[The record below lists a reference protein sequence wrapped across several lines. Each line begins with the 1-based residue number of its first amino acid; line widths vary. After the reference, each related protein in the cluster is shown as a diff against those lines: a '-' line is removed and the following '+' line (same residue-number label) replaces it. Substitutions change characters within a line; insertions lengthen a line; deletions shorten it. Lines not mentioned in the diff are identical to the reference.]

1 MMVKAIGRSLP
12 LSPFRRLVTDL
23 MGFSQRVPAVTIERR
38 VNLAPL
44 AMTRRCCTPRPAWAV
59 LFAKAL
65 ALVARNH
72 PELRRSYMAFP
83 WGRLYEHPHST
94 VALNVEREVSGEA
107 VVTQCVVR
115 RPENR
120 SLAELDGIVRH
131 HQAAPLERLRWYQRA
146 VAMSKVPWPVRPLL
160 WWGAL
165 NMSGRR
171 RCHNFGTF
179 GLSSVAA
186 QGAGILYLI
195 PVLTSM
201 LHYGLFD
208 EAGSLDLRLTWDHR
222 VMDGAVAARI
232 LVEVEQTL
240 RDEILA
246 ELTQMR
252 PAAAA

>member
-1 MMVKAIGRSLP
+1 
-12 LSPFRRLVTDL
+12 VTDL

-38 VNLAPL
+38 VNLRPL
-44 AMTRRCCTPRPAWAV
+44 VVARQRCSPRPGWAV

-65 ALVARNH
+65 ALVAKNH

-83 WGRLYEHPHST
+83 RGRLYEHPHSV
-94 VALNVEREVSGEA
+94 VALNVERQVDGEA
-107 VVTQCVVR
+107 IVTQCLIR

-120 SLAELDGIVRH
+120 SLAELDGMVRH
-131 HQAAPLERLRWYQRA
+131 CQVEPVERLRAYQRA
-146 VAMSKVPWPVRPLL
+146 VAMGKLPWPIRPLL
-160 WWGAL
+160 WWAAL
-165 NMSGRR
+165 NGSGRR

-186 QGAGILYLI
+186 QGAGILHLI

-208 EAGSLDLRLTWDHR
+208 AAGSLELRLTWDHR
-222 VMDGAVAARI
+222 VMDGASAARI

-240 RDEILA
+240 TGDLLA
-246 ELTQMR
+246 ELTRMR
-252 PAAAA
+252 PGSAA